1 MTRWIYR
8 GLLWLHPP
16 AFRQQFAGEMLW
28 IFDEASSAQGLV
40 PLFTDGLISLARQWL
55 LRSGMWKVAVAGIG
69 GLLEISLGI
78 PMVFPALWGPCHV
91 RAALAEIANDAA
103 RVRFAG
109 NWKGSLRSTG
119 PCGRIELTLSKHGER
134 WIGEIHIQGNDG
146 QMRGA
151 PAEDIRVGGE
161 SLRFRV
167 AAGDADMTF
176 TGELRDGRLVGALEA
191 TATGRNKA
199 SGRKGQRLGEGT
211 WELIPAKPR
220 DGPGALHSRRQQA

>member
-1 MTRWIYR
+1 MMRWIYQ

-28 IFDEASSAQGLV
+28 IFDEASSARGVV
-40 PLFTDGLISLARQWL
+40 PLFADGVISLGRQWL

-69 GLLEISLGI
+69 GLFEISLAI
-78 PMVFPALWGPCHV
+78 PMVFPSLWGPCHV
-91 RAALAEIANDAA
+91 RAALAEMAADAA

-109 NWKGSLRSTG
+109 NWTGTLRSTG
-119 PCGRIELTLSKHGER
+119 PSGRIELTLTKHGAR
-134 WIGEIHIQGNDG
+134 WIGELHIQGNDG
-146 QMRGA
+146 QMHAG
-151 PAEDIRVGGE
+151 PAEDIRVGSD

-176 TGELRDGRLVGALEA
+176 NGEFRDGRLVGNLEA
-191 TATGRNKA
+191 TAKSMNQP
-199 SGRKGQRLGEGT
+199 SGRKGRRIGQGT

-220 DGPGALHSRRQQA
+220 DGPEALHAGRQQA